1 MKFKNYQILK
11 IKHYF
16 KNNSILLL
24 SNGINQKANNWV
36 KLEQGFKIINL
47 NYYKTY
53 NKIARKVLKTSVYSN
68 VVNLINGP
76 FFLLTP
82 NKKTTLTKKLLKK
95 ETLEFLKFR
104 LLALKLN
111 KKIYSINQIK
121 KINSFVYKEAIS
133 VLYQFLLVN
142 LKFPQTLIKSRN
154 NVIWTHDLLFPKQ
167 ARYQTTLCF
176 ELKYNIIK

>member
-36 KLEQGFKIINL
+36 KLEQGLKTINL
-47 NYYKTY
+47 SYYKPY
-53 NKIARKVLKTSVYSN
+53 NKIARKILQTSIYSN
-68 VVNLINGP
+68 FVNLINGP

-82 NKKTTLTKKLLKK
+82 KNKTILIKKLLKK

-111 KKIYSINQIK
+111 KKIYSNKQIQK
-121 KINSFVYKEAIS
+121 LNSFVYKDA
-133 VLYQFLLVN
+133 VALFYQFLLIN
-142 LKFPQTLIKSRN
+142 LKISQTLIK
-154 NVIWTHDLLFPKQ
+154 
-167 ARYQTTLCF
+167 
-176 ELKYNIIK
+176 